1 MVNPLQSLRLPLG
14 HPLVEKLCDKS
25 LKDGVK
31 FNEEIPINFKKEV
44 LEEDKIKFKQ
54 ALRVLHAIVNNETSL
69 RYLSEENQKFIEDLA
84 QAKKIA
90 NEQIEKTLEIV
101 STSDVDVDFE
111 KFKNLMLNVDFV
123 AVGLKSYSQSQLLD
137 LNGGH
142 WDLEVPGLSK
152 ERVTFRFDNLPKDS
166 SDKEMDFYARS
177 SLKDLNKGVVAID
190 FGTKSTTAS
199 YMDKMGTYR
208 LLSIGGLVDD
218 ASLTKFENPTIMEFR
233 HKEKF
238 ITGYDAL
245 DHRPF
250 TEKNDI
256 EVAQEAQKN
265 AAGVK
270 GNDLYRFFS
279 QLKQWAGADEKLN
292 FRDFKED
299 FSLESFTNCTDF
311 NPIEIYAY
319 YIGRCIN
326 NMHNGVFLKYFL
338 SYPIKY
344 EKHQAEKIRESFEK
358 GLKKSLPRHVF
369 DDEKTAKTFK
379 VELRASEP
387 CAYAIS
393 ALKSYGFFKSDK
405 LDKSI
410 YYGVFDFG
418 GGTTD
423 FDFGK
428 WEKSANPKFL
438 YKMTHFSSGGD
449 KYLGGENLL
458 ELLAW
463 ETYAKNFQELKA
475 KDVVIAKPNYDRI
488 DTQRFGSFMQNSSGA
503 RLNLQTIASQLRPF
517 LENLDANII
526 EAIEENE
533 NFEIE
538 GFEKDLKAQLL
549 DRNGVE
555 TDCDLKV
562 DCKELLNLLK
572 DKINEGVA
580 NFFAG
585 FSKVMAENIIEAIEE
600 NENFEIEG
608 FEKDLKAQLLD
619 RNGVETDCDLKVD
632 CKELLNLL
640 KDKINEGV
648 ANFFAGFSKVMA
660 ENIDDQCR
668 AFHIFLGGNASRS
681 VLVKQAFENA
691 KEKQLK
697 DYHQK
702 TSKDDFKF
710 IIYEPL
716 GTEASD
722 KQILELTGED
732 VSNTPAYL
740 KPTSKTGVAFGLL
753 ESRDKAK
760 GIERLS
766 ISSNP
771 VFKYDLGI
779 EIEGKFHAKIHRDSL
794 KPNEYQIFQTKEE
807 WGGFDELEIRY
818 SDKSLANTNTLNIQD
833 TQMICIA
840 LEEVEEVDVKVCCVD
855 SQSIKVGLFKD
866 GQLIYESE
874 VEKL

>member
-1 MVNPLQSLRLPLG
+1 MVKEKSLELPLG
-14 HPLVEKLCDKS
+14 HPLVEKLCELS
-25 LKDGVK
+25 LNNKAA
-31 FNEEIPINFKKEV
+31 FNEKSELNFKKEV

-54 ALRVLHAIVNNETSL
+54 ALRVLHAIVNNSASL
-69 RYLSEENQKFIEDLA
+69 RYLSDDNQKFLESLA
-84 QAKKIA
+84 QAEKIA
-90 NEQIEKTLEIV
+90 NEQIEKALEIV

-111 KFKNLMLNVDFV
+111 KFKELMLKVDNT

-142 WDLEVPGLSK
+142 WDLEAPSAPK
-152 ERVTFRFDNLPKDS
+152 ERVTFRFDNLDTNG
-166 SDKEMDFYARS
+166 KEMDFYARS

-199 YMDKMGTYR
+199 YMDKHGEYR

-218 ASLTKFENPTIMEFR
+218 ASLTKFENPTIVEFR
-233 HKEKF
+233 HRKKF
-238 ITGYDAL
+238 ITEYDAL
-245 DHRPF
+245 KHRPF
-250 TEKNDI
+250 TAHNDI
-256 EVAQEAQKN
+256 EVAHEAQKN
-265 AAGVK
+265 AEGVK

-279 QLKQWAGADEKLN
+279 KLKQWAGADEKQN
-292 FRDFKED
+292 FRDLIGD
-299 FSLESFTNCTDF
+299 FPLESFTHCTGF

-344 EKHQAEKIRESFEK
+344 EKHQAEKIRESFER

-393 ALKSYGFFKSDK
+393 ALKSYGFFKSEK
-405 LDKSI
+405 LDKPV

-463 ETYAKNFQELKA
+463 EVYAKNFQELKA
-475 KDVVIAKPNYDRI
+475 KDIVIAKPNYDRI
-488 DTQRFGSFMQNSSGA
+488 DTQRFGSFMQNSREA

-517 LENLDANII
+517 LENLDADII

-533 NFEIE
+533 EFSIE
-538 GFEKDLKAQLL
+538 GFEKDFKAMLF

-555 TDCDLKV
+555 TEC
-562 DCKELLNLLK
+562 NL
-572 DKINEGVA
+572 
-580 NFFAG
+580 
-585 FSKVMAENIIEAIEE
+585 
-600 NENFEIEG
+600 
-608 FEKDLKAQLLD
+608 Q
-619 RNGVETDCDLKVD
+619 VD

-660 ENIDDQCR
+660 ENIDDECR

-681 VLVKQAFENA
+681 ALVKQAFENA

-697 DYHQK
+697 DYQQK
-702 TSKDDFKF
+702 TSKNDFKF

-716 GTEASD
+716 GTEKSD

-740 KPTSKTGVAFGLL
+740 KPTCKTGVAFGLL
-753 ESRDKAK
+753 ESRDKPN
-760 GIERLS
+760 GIEMPS

-818 SDKSLANTNTLNIQD
+818 SDKALANTNTLDIKD
-833 TQMICIA
+833 TQLISIA

>member
-1 MVNPLQSLRLPLG
+1 MVKPLQSLELPLG
-14 HPLVEKLCDKS
+14 HPLVEKLCDRS

-31 FNEEIPINFKKEV
+31 FNEKSEPIFKEEV
-44 LEEDKIKFKQ
+44 SEEDKIKFKQ
-54 ALRVLHAIVNNETSL
+54 ALRVLHAIVNNSTSL
-69 RYLSEENQKFIEDLA
+69 RYLSDENQKFIEDLA
-84 QAKKIA
+84 QAEKIT
-90 NEQIEKTLEIV
+90 NEKIEKTLEIV

-111 KFKNLMLNVDFV
+111 KLKKLMLNVDSV

-137 LNGGH
+137 LDGGH
-142 WDLEVPGLSK
+142 WDLEAPSTPK
-152 ERVTFRFDNLPKDS
+152 ERVTFRFDNLDPNG
-166 SDKEMDFYARS
+166 KEMDFYACS

-199 YMDKMGTYR
+199 YMDKNTKYR

-218 ASLTKFENPTIMEFR
+218 ASLTKFENPTIMEFKR
-233 HKEKF
+233 RGKF
-238 ITGYDAL
+238 ITEYDAL

-250 TEKNDI
+250 TGHDDI
-256 EVAQEAQKN
+256 EVAHEAQKN

-279 QLKQWAGADEKLN
+279 KLKQWAGADEKQN
-292 FRDFKED
+292 FRDLIED
-299 FSLESFTNCTDF
+299 FSLESFTHCTGF

-319 YIGRCIN
+319 YIGRSIN
-326 NMHNGVFLKYFL
+326 NMENGVFLKYFL
-338 SYPIKY
+338 YYPIKY
-344 EKHQAEKIRESFEK
+344 EKHQAEKIRESFER
-358 GLKKSLPRHVF
+358 GLRKSLPRHVF

-393 ALKSYGFFKSDK
+393 ALKSYGFFKSEK
-405 LDKSI
+405 LDKPV

-428 WEKSANPKFL
+428 WEKSASPKFL

-488 DTQRFGSFMQNSSGA
+488 DTQRFGSFMQKSSGA

-533 NFEIE
+533 NFEIK
-538 GFEKDLKAQLL
+538 GFEKDFKTMLF

-555 TDCDLKV
+555 TECDLKV
-562 DCKELLNLLK
+562 DCKELL
-572 DKINEGVA
+572 
-580 NFFAG
+580 
-585 FSKVMAENIIEAIEE
+585 S
-600 NENFEIEG
+600 
-608 FEKDLKAQLLD
+608 
-619 RNGVETDCDLKVD
+619 
-632 CKELLNLL
+632 LL

-668 AFHIFLGGNASRS
+668 AFHIF
-681 VLVKQAFENA
+681 
-691 KEKQLK
+691 
-697 DYHQK
+697 
-702 TSKDDFKF
+702 
-710 IIYEPL
+710 
-716 GTEASD
+716 
-722 KQILELTGED
+722 
-732 VSNTPAYL
+732 
-740 KPTSKTGVAFGLL
+740 
-753 ESRDKAK
+753 
-760 GIERLS
+760 
-766 ISSNP
+766 
-771 VFKYDLGI
+771 
-779 EIEGKFHAKIHRDSL
+779 
-794 KPNEYQIFQTKEE
+794 
-807 WGGFDELEIRY
+807 
-818 SDKSLANTNTLNIQD
+818 
-833 TQMICIA
+833 
-840 LEEVEEVDVKVCCVD
+840 
-855 SQSIKVGLFKD
+855 
-866 GQLIYESE
+866 
-874 VEKL
+874 

>member
-1 MVNPLQSLRLPLG
+1 MVKEKSLELPLG
-14 HPLVEKLCDKS
+14 HPLVEKLCELS

-31 FNEEIPINFKKEV
+31 FNEKIEPNFKKEV
-44 LEEDKIKFKQ
+44 SEEDRIKFKQ
-54 ALRVLHAIVNNETSL
+54 VLRVLHAIANNEVSL
-69 RYLSEENQKFIEDLA
+69 RYLSDDNQKFLEDLA
-84 QAKKIA
+84 QAEKIT
-90 NEQIEKTLEIV
+90 NEKIEKTLEIV
-101 STSDVDVDFE
+101 SYSDVDVDFE
-111 KFKNLMLNVDFV
+111 KFKELILKVDNE

-142 WDLEVPGLSK
+142 WDLEVPSVPK
-152 ERVTFRFDNLPKDS
+152 ESVTFRFDNLPKDS
-166 SDKEMDFYARS
+166 SGKEMDFYAHS
-177 SLKDLNKGVVAID
+177 SLKDLKKGVVAID
-190 FGTKSTTAS
+190 FGTKSTTAA
-199 YMDKMGTYR
+199 YMDKNGEYR
-208 LLSIGGLVDD
+208 LLSIGGNVDD
-218 ASLTKFENPTIMEFR
+218 ASPTKFENPTIMEFR
-233 HKEKF
+233 HKENF
-238 ITGYDAL
+238 RNAYNAL

-256 EVAQEAQKN
+256 EVAHEAQKN
-265 AAGVK
+265 AEGVK

-279 QLKQWAGADEKLN
+279 KLKQWAGADEKQN
-292 FRDFKED
+292 FRDLEED
-299 FSLESFTNCTDF
+299 FSLESFTHCTDF

-326 NMHNGVFLKYFL
+326 NMENGVFLKYFL
-338 SYPIKY
+338 SYPVKY

-393 ALKSYGFFKSDK
+393 ALKSYGFFKSEK
-405 LDKSI
+405 LDKPVV

-428 WEKSANPKFL
+428 WEKSTNPKFL

-458 ELLAW
+458 ELLAF
-463 ETYAKNFQELKA
+463 EAYAKNFQELKA
-475 KDVVIAKPNYDRI
+475 KDVVITKPNYDAI
-488 DTQRFGSFMQNSSGA
+488 NEQRFGSFMQNSREA
-503 RLNLQTIASQLRPF
+503 RLNLQEIASQLRPF
-517 LENLDANII
+517 LENLDADII

-533 NFEIE
+533 EFNIE
-538 GFEKDLKAQLL
+538 GFEKDFKAMLL

-555 TDCDLKV
+555 
-562 DCKELLNLLK
+562 
-572 DKINEGVA
+572 
-580 NFFAG
+580 
-585 FSKVMAENIIEAIEE
+585 AE
-600 NENFEIEG
+600 
-608 FEKDLKAQLLD
+608 
-619 RNGVETDCDLKVD
+619 CDLKVD

-681 VLVKQAFENA
+681 ALVKQAFENA

-697 DYHQK
+697 DYKQK

-716 GTEASD
+716 GTEKSD

-740 KPTSKTGVAFGLL
+740 KPTCKTGVAFGLL
-753 ESRDKAK
+753 ESRDRAK
-760 GIERLS
+760 GIERPS

-794 KPNEYQIFQTKEE
+794 KPDEYQIFQTKEE

-818 SDKSLANTNTLNIQD
+818 SDKAIANTNTLDIKD
-833 TQMICIA
+833 TQMISIA

-866 GQLIYESE
+866 DQLIYESE

>member
-14 HPLVEKLCDKS
+14 HPLVEKLCKLS
-25 LKDGVK
+25 LNNKAA
-31 FNEEIPINFKKEV
+31 FNEKSGVSYKEEV
-44 LEEDKIKFKQ
+44 SKEDRTKFEQ

-69 RYLSEENQKFIEDLA
+69 RYLSDENQKFIEDLA
-84 QAKKIA
+84 QAKKIT

-101 STSDVDVDFE
+101 SYSDVDVDFE
-111 KFKNLMLNVDFV
+111 KFKELMLKVDSV

-142 WDLEVPGLSK
+142 WDLEVPSTPK
-152 ERVTFRFDNLPKDS
+152 ESVTFRFDNLDS
-166 SDKEMDFYARS
+166 NNKEMHFYARS

-199 YMDKMGTYR
+199 YMDKTGTYR

-218 ASLTKFENPTIMEFR
+218 ASPTKFENPTIMEFR

-238 ITGYDAL
+238 LKDYNAL
-245 DHRPF
+245 NHRPF

-256 EVAQEAQKN
+256 EVAHEAQKN

-279 QLKQWAGADEKLN
+279 QLKQWAGADEKQN
-292 FRDFKED
+292 FRDLEKD

-326 NMHNGVFLKYFL
+326 NMENGVFLKYFL

-344 EKHQAEKIRESFEK
+344 EKHQAEKIRESFER

-369 DDEKTAKTFK
+369 GDEKTAKTFK

-393 ALKSYGFFKSDK
+393 ALKSYGFFKSEK
-405 LDKSI
+405 LDKPV

-428 WEKSANPKFL
+428 WEKSTNPKFA
-438 YKMTHFSSGGD
+438 YKMTRFSNGGD

-458 ELLAW
+458 ELLAF
-463 ETYAKNFQELKA
+463 EAYAKNFQELKE
-475 KDVVIAKPNYDRI
+475 KDIVIAKPNYDRI
-488 DTQRFGSFMQNSSGA
+488 DTQRFGSFMQNSNTA
-503 RLNLQTIASQLRPF
+503 RLNLQTIASKLRPF
-517 LENLDANII
+517 LEKLDANII

-533 NFEIE
+533 EFNIE
-538 GFEKDLKAQLL
+538 GFENDFKTMLF
-549 DRNGVE
+549 DRDGGELSVE
-555 TDCDLKV
+555 DIKV
-562 DCKELLNLLK
+562 DCKELLKFLK
-572 DKINEGVA
+572 EKI
-580 NFFAG
+580 
-585 FSKVMAENIIEAIEE
+585 
-600 NENFEIEG
+600 
-608 FEKDLKAQLLD
+608 DD
-619 RNGVETDCDLKVD
+619 
-632 CKELLNLL
+632 
-640 KDKINEGV
+640 GV

-660 ENIDDQCR
+660 ENIDNQCR
-668 AFHIFLGGNASRS
+668 AFHIFLGGNASKS

-691 KEKQLK
+691 KEEQLK
-697 DYHQK
+697 AYKQK
-702 TSKDDFKF
+702 TSKDDFTF
-710 IIYEPL
+710 ILYEPL

-722 KQILELTGED
+722 KQILELTGKD
-732 VSNTPAYL
+732 VSKTPSYL
-740 KPTSKTGVAFGLL
+740 RPTCKTGVAFGLL
-753 ESRDKAK
+753 ESRPKAG
-760 GIERLS
+760 GIERTS
-766 ISSNP
+766 IDSNP

-779 EIEGKFHAKIHRDSL
+779 ERERKFHIKISRDSL

-807 WGGFDELEIRY
+807 WGGFDGLEIRY
-818 SDKSLANTNTLNIQD
+818 SDKPLANTNTLDIKD
-833 TQMICIA
+833 TQLIFIA
-840 LEEVEEVDVKVCCVD
+840 LEEHEEVDVKVCCVD

-874 VEKL
+874 AEKL

>member
-1 MVNPLQSLRLPLG
+1 MVTPLQSLRLPIG
-14 HPLVEKLCDKS
+14 HPLVEKLCKLS

-31 FNEEIPINFKKEV
+31 FNEKIELNFKKEV

-54 ALRVLHAIVNNETSL
+54 ALWVLHAIVNNEASL
-69 RYLSEENQKFIEDLA
+69 RYLSDENQKFIESLA
-84 QAKKIA
+84 QDEKIT

-111 KFKNLMLNVDFV
+111 KFKELMLNVDSV

-142 WDLEVPGLSK
+142 WDLEAPGLSK
-152 ERVTFRFDNLPKDS
+152 ESVTFRFDNLPKDS
-166 SDKEMDFYARS
+166 NGKEENFYARS
-177 SLKDLNKGVVAID
+177 SLKDVNKQGIVAID

-199 YMDKMGTYR
+199 YMDENGKYR
-208 LLSIGGLVDD
+208 LLSISGLVDD
-218 ASLTKFENPTIMEFR
+218 ASPTKFENPTIMEFR
-233 HKEKF
+233 DKENF
-238 ITGYDAL
+238 LNAYNAL
-245 DHRPF
+245 KHRPF

-256 EVAQEAQKN
+256 EVAHEAQKN
-265 AAGVK
+265 AEGVK

-279 QLKQWAGADEKLN
+279 QLKQWAGADEKQN
-292 FRDFKED
+292 FRDCEKD
-299 FSLESFTNCTDF
+299 FPLESFTNCTGF

-326 NMHNGVFLKYFL
+326 NMENGVFLKYFL

-369 DDEKTAKTFK
+369 GDEKTAKTFK

-387 CAYAIS
+387 CTYAIS
-393 ALKSYGFFKSDK
+393 ALKSYGFFKSEK
-405 LDKSI
+405 LDKPV

-418 GGTTD
+418 GGTTV

-458 ELLAW
+458 ELLAF
-463 ETYAKNFQELKA
+463 EAYVKNFQTLKE
-475 KDVVIAKPNYDRI
+475 KDIVIAKPNYDRI
-488 DTQRFGSFMQNSSGA
+488 DTQRFGSFMQNSREA

-517 LENLDANII
+517 LENLDADII

-533 NFEIE
+533 EFSIE
-538 GFEKDLKAQLL
+538 GFEKDFKTMLF

-555 TDCDLKV
+555 T
-562 DCKELLNLLK
+562 E
-572 DKINEGVA
+572 
-580 NFFAG
+580 
-585 FSKVMAENIIEAIEE
+585 
-600 NENFEIEG
+600 
-608 FEKDLKAQLLD
+608 
-619 RNGVETDCDLKVD
+619 CDLKVD

-660 ENIDDQCR
+660 ENIDDECR

-697 DYHQK
+697 DYNQK
-702 TSKDDFKF
+702 TSKDDFTF

-716 GTEASD
+716 GTEKSD

-740 KPTSKTGVAFGLL
+740 KPTCKTGVAFGLL

-760 GIERLS
+760 GIEMPS

-807 WGGFDELEIRY
+807 WGDFDGLEIRY
-818 SDKSLANTNTLNIQD
+818 SDKALANTNTLNIQD
-833 TQMICIA
+833 TQMIFIA
-840 LEEVEEVDVKVCCVD
+840 LEEHEEVDVKVCCVD

-866 GQLIYESE
+866 DQLIYESE

>member
-1 MVNPLQSLRLPLG
+1 MVTPLKSLKLPIG
-14 HPLVEKLCDKS
+14 HPLVEILCKLS
-25 LKDGVK
+25 LNNKVAS
-31 FNEEIPINFKKEV
+31 NEEVAIIFKKEV
-44 LEEDKIKFKQ
+44 SEEEKIKFKQ
-54 ALRVLHAIVNNETSL
+54 ALRVLHAIVNNEASS
-69 RYLSEENQKFIEDLA
+69 RYLSDENQKFIENLA
-84 QAKKIA
+84 QAEKITS
-90 NEQIEKTLEIV
+90 EQIEKTLEIV
-101 STSDVDVDFE
+101 SYSDVDVDFE
-111 KFKNLMLNVDFV
+111 KFSDKMLNVDNI

-142 WDLEVPGLSK
+142 WDLEAPSLSK
-152 ERVTFRFDNLPKDS
+152 ESVTFRFDNLPKNPNDPS
-166 SDKEMDFYARS
+166 KEENFYARS

-199 YMDKMGTYR
+199 YIDKTGTYR

-218 ASLTKFENPTIMEFR
+218 ASLEKYENPTIVEFR
-233 HKEKF
+233 YKEKF
-238 ITGYDAL
+238 LKDYNAL

-256 EVAQEAQKN
+256 QVAHESQKN
-265 AAGVK
+265 LSNTQ
-270 GNDLYRFFS
+270 GNHLYRFFS
-279 QLKQWAGADEKLN
+279 QLKQWAGADEKRN

-299 FSLESFTNCTDF
+299 FSLESFTHCTDF

-326 NMHNGVFLKYFL
+326 NMQNGVFLKYFL

-344 EKHQAEKIRESFEK
+344 EKHQAEKIKESFER

-379 VELRASEP
+379 VELKASEP

-393 ALKSYGFFKSDK
+393 ALKSYGFDKSAK
-405 LDKSI
+405 LDKPI

-428 WEKSANPKFL
+428 WEKSANPKFA

-458 ELLAW
+458 ELLAF
-463 ETYAKNFQELKA
+463 EAYGQNFQTLKE
-475 KDVVIAKPNYDRI
+475 KDITIAKPNYDRI
-488 DTQRFGSFMQNSSGA
+488 DTQRFGSFMQNSNTA
-503 RLNLQTIASQLRPF
+503 CLNLQTIASQLRPF

-526 EAIEENE
+526 EAIEEGE
-533 NFEIE
+533 EFEIE
-538 GFEKDLKAQLL
+538 GFEKDFKTMLF
-549 DRNGVE
+549 DRNGGNSISVE
-555 TDCDLKV
+555 DFKV
-562 DCKELLNLLK
+562 DYKELLNLLK
-572 DKINEGVA
+572 DKIDDGV
-580 NFFAG
+580 
-585 FSKVMAENIIEAIEE
+585 K
-600 NENFEIEG
+600 
-608 FEKDLKAQLLD
+608 
-619 RNGVETDCDLKVD
+619 
-632 CKELLNLL
+632 
-640 KDKINEGV
+640 
-648 ANFFAGFSKVMA
+648 NFFAGFSKVMA

-668 AFHIFLGGNASRS
+668 AFHIFLGGNASKS
-681 VLVKQAFENA
+681 ALVKQAFENA

-697 DYHQK
+697 AYKQK
-702 TSKDDFKF
+702 TSKDDFTF
-710 IIYEPL
+710 ILYEPL
-716 GTEASD
+716 GTEKSD

-732 VSNTPAYL
+732 VSKIPPYL
-740 KPTSKTGVAFGLL
+740 KPTCKTGVAFGLL
-753 ESRDKAK
+753 ESRPKAG
-760 GIERLS
+760 GIERPS

-818 SDKSLANTNTLNIQD
+818 SDKALANTNTLNIQD
-833 TQMICIA
+833 TQLISIA
-840 LEEVEEVDVKVCCVD
+840 LEEHEEVDVKVCCVD

>member
-1 MVNPLQSLRLPLG
+1 MVNPLQSLRLPIG
-14 HPLVEKLCDKS
+14 HPLVEKLCKLS
-25 LKDGVK
+25 LKDGVA
-31 FNEEIPINFKKEV
+31 FNEEIPIHFKKEV

-54 ALRVLHAIVNNETSL
+54 ALIALHAIVNNETSS
-69 RYLSEENQKFIEDLA
+69 RYLSDENQKFIENLA
-84 QAKKIA
+84 QDKKIT
-90 NEQIEKTLEIV
+90 NEKIEKTLEIV

-111 KFKNLMLNVDFV
+111 KFKELMLKVDSV

-142 WDLEVPGLSK
+142 WDLEAPSAPK
-152 ERVTFRFDNLPKDS
+152 ESVTFRFDNLPKDNNS
-166 SDKEMDFYARS
+166 KEMDFYARS

-208 LLSIGGLVDD
+208 LLSIGGNVDD
-218 ASLTKFENPTIMEFR
+218 ASPTKCENPTIVEFR
-233 HKEKF
+233 HIKKF
-238 ITGYDAL
+238 ITEYDAPK
-245 DHRPF
+245 HRPF

-256 EVAQEAQKN
+256 EVAHEAQKN
-265 AAGVK
+265 AEGVK

-279 QLKQWAGADEKLN
+279 KLKQWAGADKKQN
-292 FRDFKED
+292 FRDLEED
-299 FSLESFTNCTDF
+299 FSLESFTHCTDF

-344 EKHQAEKIRESFEK
+344 EKHQAEKIRESFER

-393 ALKSYGFFKSDK
+393 ALKSYGFFKSEK
-405 LDKSI
+405 LDKPV

-428 WEKSANPKFL
+428 WEKSANPKFF

-458 ELLAW
+458 ELLAF
-463 ETYAKNFQELKA
+463 EAYAKNFQELKA
-475 KDVVIAKPNYDRI
+475 KDIVIAKPNYDRI

-503 RLNLQTIASQLRPF
+503 RLNLQAIASQLRPF
-517 LENLDANII
+517 LENLDADII

-533 NFEIE
+533 EFNIE
-538 GFEKDLKAQLL
+538 GFEKDFKTMLL

-555 TDCDLKV
+555 TECDLKV
-562 DCKELLNLLK
+562 DCKEIL
-572 DKINEGVA
+572 
-580 NFFAG
+580 
-585 FSKVMAENIIEAIEE
+585 S
-600 NENFEIEG
+600 
-608 FEKDLKAQLLD
+608 
-619 RNGVETDCDLKVD
+619 
-632 CKELLNLL
+632 LL

-660 ENIDDQCR
+660 ENIDDECR
-668 AFHIFLGGNASRS
+668 AFHIFLGGNASKS

-697 DYHQK
+697 DYQQK
-702 TSKDDFKF
+702 TSKDDFTF

-716 GTEASD
+716 GTEKSD

-732 VSNTPAYL
+732 VSNTPAYV
-740 KPTSKTGVAFGLL
+740 KPTCKTGVAFGLL

-760 GIERLS
+760 GIEMPS
-766 ISSNP
+766 IDSNP

-794 KPNEYQIFQTKEE
+794 KPNEYQIFQIKEE

-818 SDKSLANTNTLNIQD
+818 SDKSLANTNTLDIKD
-833 TQMICIA
+833 TQMISIA
-840 LEEVEEVDVKVCCVD
+840 LEEHEEVDVKVCCVD

>member
-1 MVNPLQSLRLPLG
+1 MVTPLQSLRLPLG
-14 HPLVEKLCDKS
+14 HPLVEKLCKLS
-25 LKDGVK
+25 LNNKAV
-31 FNEEIPINFKKEV
+31 FNEKSGVSYKEEV
-44 LEEDKIKFKQ
+44 SKEDRTKFEQ
-54 ALRVLHAIVNNETSL
+54 ALWVLHAIVNNETSL
-69 RYLSEENQKFIEDLA
+69 RYLSDDNEKFIESLV
-84 QAKKIA
+84 QAKKIT

-111 KFKNLMLNVDFV
+111 KFKDLMLEVDSV
-123 AVGLKSYSQSQLLD
+123 AVGLKSYDKGLLTD
-137 LNGGH
+137 LNRGH
-142 WDLEVPGLSK
+142 WDLDVPSASK
-152 ERVTFRFDNLPKDS
+152 ESVTFRFDNLPKDNS
-166 SDKEMDFYARS
+166 NKEMNFYARS

-199 YMDKMGTYR
+199 YMDKTGEYR

-218 ASLTKFENPTIMEFR
+218 ESLARFENPTIMEFR
-233 HKEKF
+233 YKEKF
-238 ITGYDAL
+238 LKDYNAL
-245 DHRPF
+245 NHRPF

-256 EVAQEAQKN
+256 EVAHEAQKN

-279 QLKQWAGADEKLN
+279 QLKQWAGADEKQN
-292 FRDFKED
+292 FRDLEED
-299 FSLESFTNCTDF
+299 FPLESFTNCTGF
-311 NPIEIYAY
+311 NPIEVYAY
-319 YIGRCIN
+319 CIGRCIN
-326 NMHNGVFLKYFL
+326 NMQNGVFLKYFL

-344 EKHQAEKIRESFEK
+344 EKHQAEKIRESFER

-393 ALKSYGFFKSDK
+393 ALKSYGFFKSEK
-405 LDKSI
+405 LDKPV

-428 WEKSANPKFL
+428 WEKSANPKFA

-458 ELLAW
+458 ELLAF
-463 ETYAKNFQELKA
+463 EAYGQNFQTLKE
-475 KDVVIAKPNYDRI
+475 KDIVIAKPNYDRI
-488 DTQRFGSFMQNSSGA
+488 DTQRFGSFMQNSREA

-517 LENLDANII
+517 LENLDANIV
-526 EAIEENE
+526 EAIEEGE
-533 NFEIE
+533 EFEIE
-538 GFEKDLKAQLL
+538 GFEKEFKTMLL
-549 DRNGVE
+549 DRNGAE

-572 DKINEGVA
+572 DKIDDGV
-580 NFFAG
+580 
-585 FSKVMAENIIEAIEE
+585 K
-600 NENFEIEG
+600 
-608 FEKDLKAQLLD
+608 
-619 RNGVETDCDLKVD
+619 
-632 CKELLNLL
+632 
-640 KDKINEGV
+640 
-648 ANFFAGFSKVMA
+648 NFFAGFSKVMA

-668 AFHIFLGGNASRS
+668 AFHIFLGGNASKS

-697 DYHQK
+697 DYKQK
-702 TSKDDFKF
+702 TSKDDFTF

-716 GTEASD
+716 GTEKSD

-740 KPTSKTGVAFGLL
+740 RPTCKTGVAFGLL

-760 GIERLS
+760 GIERPS

-794 KPNEYQIFQTKEE
+794 KPNEYQIFQIKEE

-818 SDKSLANTNTLNIQD
+818 SDKALANTNTLNIQD
-833 TQMICIA
+833 TQMISIA

-866 GQLIYESE
+866 NQLIYESE

>member
-14 HPLVEKLCDKS
+14 HPLVEKLCELS
-25 LKDGVK
+25 LNNKAA
-31 FNEEIPINFKKEV
+31 FNEKSGVSYKEEV
-44 LEEDKIKFKQ
+44 SKEDRTKFEQ
-54 ALRVLHAIVNNETSL
+54 ALWVLHAIVNNETSL
-69 RYLSEENQKFIEDLA
+69 RYLSDENQKFIEDLA
-84 QAKKIA
+84 QNLAQDKKIT
-90 NEQIEKTLEIV
+90 NEKIEKTLEIV
-101 STSDVDVDFE
+101 SYSDVDVDFE
-111 KFKNLMLNVDFV
+111 KFKEFMLNVDNV

-142 WDLEVPGLSK
+142 WDLEAPSVPK
-152 ERVTFRFDNLPKDS
+152 ERVTFGFDNLPKDS
-166 SDKEMDFYARS
+166 SGKEMDFYARS
-177 SLKDLNKGVVAID
+177 SLKDLKKGVVAID

-199 YMDKMGTYR
+199 YMDETGTYR

-218 ASLTKFENPTIMEFR
+218 ASLARFENPTIMEFR
-233 HKEKF
+233 YKENF
-238 ITGYDAL
+238 RNAYNAL

-256 EVAQEAQKN
+256 EVAQEAQNN

-279 QLKQWAGADEKLN
+279 KLKQWAGADEKQN
-292 FRDFKED
+292 FRDLEED
-299 FSLESFTNCTDF
+299 FSLESFTHCTGF

-319 YIGRCIN
+319 CIGRCIN

-338 SYPIKY
+338 SYPVKY
-344 EKHQAEKIRESFEK
+344 EKHQAEKIRESFER

-393 ALKSYGFFKSDK
+393 ALKSYGFDKSDK
-405 LDKSI
+405 LDKPV

-428 WEKSANPKFL
+428 WEKSANPKFA

-463 ETYAKNFQELKA
+463 EVYAKNFQELKA
-475 KDVVIAKPNYDRI
+475 KDIVIAKPNYDRI
-488 DTQRFGSFMQNSSGA
+488 DTQRFGSFMQNSNTA
-503 RLNLQTIASQLRPF
+503 RLNLQTIASTLRPF
-517 LENLDANII
+517 LEKLDANII
-526 EAIEENE
+526 EAIEEGE
-533 NFEIE
+533 EFEIE
-538 GFEKDLKAQLL
+538 GFEKEFKVQLF

-555 TDCDLKV
+555 TECDLQV
-562 DCKELLNLLK
+562 DCKELLSLLK
-572 DKINEGVA
+572 DKI
-580 NFFAG
+580 
-585 FSKVMAENIIEAIEE
+585 
-600 NENFEIEG
+600 
-608 FEKDLKAQLLD
+608 DD
-619 RNGVETDCDLKVD
+619 
-632 CKELLNLL
+632 
-640 KDKINEGV
+640 GV

-660 ENIDDQCR
+660 ENIDNQCR
-668 AFHIFLGGNASRS
+668 AFHIFLGENASKS

-697 DYHQK
+697 DYQQK
-702 TSKDDFKF
+702 TSKDDFTF
-710 IIYEPL
+710 ILYEPL

-732 VSNTPAYL
+732 ISKIPPYL
-740 KPTSKTGVAFGLL
+740 KPTCKTGVAFGLL

-760 GIERLS
+760 GIERPS

-779 EIEGKFHAKIHRDSL
+779 EREGKFHAKIHRDSL

-807 WGGFDELEIRY
+807 WGGFDGLEIRY
-818 SDKSLANTNTLNIQD
+818 SDKALANTNTLDIED
-833 TQMICIA
+833 TQLVFIA
-840 LEEVEEVDVKVCCVD
+840 LEEHEEVEVKVCSID

-874 VEKL
+874 AEKL

>member
-1 MVNPLQSLRLPLG
+1 MVNPLQSLRLPIG
-14 HPLVEKLCDKS
+14 HPLVEILCELS
-25 LKDGVK
+25 LNNKAV
-31 FNEEIPINFKKEV
+31 FNEEAPINFKKEV
-44 LEEDKIKFKQ
+44 LEEEKIKFKQ
-54 ALRVLHAIVNNETSL
+54 ALIELHAIVNNEASS
-69 RYLSEENQKFIEDLA
+69 RYLSDENQKFIEGLVQD
-84 QAKKIA
+84 KKIT
-90 NEQIEKTLEIV
+90 NEKIEKTLEIV
-101 STSDVDVDFE
+101 SSSDVDVDFE
-111 KFKNLMLNVDFV
+111 KFSDKMLKVDEI

-137 LNGGH
+137 LDGGH
-142 WDLEVPGLSK
+142 WDLEAPSLSK
-152 ERVTFRFDNLPKDS
+152 ESVTFRFDNLPKDS
-166 SDKEMDFYARS
+166 SGKEENFYAHS
-177 SLKDLNKGVVAID
+177 SLKDLNKQGVVAID
-190 FGTKSTTAS
+190 FGTKSTTAA
-199 YMDKMGTYR
+199 YMDENGIYR
-208 LLSIGGLVDD
+208 LLSIGGDED
-218 ASLTKFENPTIMEFR
+218 AESLEKYENPTIVEFR
-233 HKEKF
+233 DKEKF
-238 ITGYDAL
+238 LKDYNAL

-250 TEKNDI
+250 TEKHDM
-256 EVAQEAQKN
+256 EVAHEAQKN
-265 AAGVK
+265 LSNTQ

-279 QLKQWAGADEKLN
+279 KLKQWAGADEKQN
-292 FRDFKED
+292 FRDLEED

-319 YIGRCIN
+319 CIGRCIN

-344 EKHQAEKIRESFEK
+344 EKHQAEKIRESFER

-393 ALKSYGFFKSDK
+393 ALKSYGFFKSEK
-405 LDKSI
+405 LDKPV

-428 WEKSANPKFL
+428 WEKSASPKFA
-438 YKMTHFSSGGD
+438 YKMTHFSNGGD

-458 ELLAW
+458 ELLAF
-463 ETYAKNFQELKA
+463 EAYAQNFQTLKA
-475 KDVVIAKPNYDRI
+475 KDIVIAKPNYDRI
-488 DTQRFGSFMQNSSGA
+488 DTQRFGSFMQNSNTA
-503 RLNLQTIASQLRPF
+503 RLNLQTIASSLRPF
-517 LENLDANII
+517 LEKLDANII

-533 NFEIE
+533 EFEIE
-538 GFEKDLKAQLL
+538 GFEKEFKIQLF
-549 DRNGVE
+549 DRNGGNSISVE
-555 TDCDLKV
+555 DFKV
-562 DCKELLNLLK
+562 DCKELLKFLK
-572 DKINEGVA
+572 EKI
-580 NFFAG
+580 
-585 FSKVMAENIIEAIEE
+585 
-600 NENFEIEG
+600 
-608 FEKDLKAQLLD
+608 DD
-619 RNGVETDCDLKVD
+619 
-632 CKELLNLL
+632 
-640 KDKINEGV
+640 GV

-697 DYHQK
+697 DYQQK
-702 TSKDDFKF
+702 TSKDDFTF
-710 IIYEPL
+710 IIYDPL
-716 GTEASD
+716 GTEKSD

-740 KPTSKTGVAFGLL
+740 KPTCKTGVAFGLL

-760 GIERLS
+760 GIEMPS
-766 ISSNP
+766 IDSNP

-818 SDKSLANTNTLNIQD
+818 SDKALANTNTLDIED
-833 TQMICIA
+833 TQMISIA

-866 GQLIYESE
+866 DQLIYESE

>member
-1 MVNPLQSLRLPLG
+1 MMVKEKSLELPLG
-14 HPLVEKLCDKS
+14 HPLVEKLCDRS

-31 FNEEIPINFKKEV
+31 FNEKIELNFKKEV

-54 ALRVLHAIVNNETSL
+54 ALRVLHAIVNNSASL
-69 RYLSEENQKFIEDLA
+69 RYLSDDNQKFLESLA
-84 QAKKIA
+84 QAEKIT

-101 STSDVDVDFE
+101 SISDVDVDFE
-111 KFKNLMLNVDFV
+111 AFKDLMLNVDNT

-137 LNGGH
+137 LDGGH
-142 WDLEVPGLSK
+142 WDLETPSVPK
-152 ERVTFRFDNLPKDS
+152 ERVTFRFDNLDS
-166 SDKEMDFYARS
+166 NNKEMHFYACS

-199 YMDKMGTYR
+199 YMDKTGTYR

-218 ASLTKFENPTIMEFR
+218 ASPTKFENPTIMEFR
-233 HKEKF
+233 HRKKF
-238 ITGYDAL
+238 ITEYNAL

-250 TEKNDI
+250 TEKNHI
-256 EVAQEAQKN
+256 EVAHEVQKN

-279 QLKQWAGADEKLN
+279 QLKQWAGADEKQN
-292 FRDFKED
+292 FRDLEKD

-326 NMHNGVFLKYFL
+326 NMENGVFLKYFL

-344 EKHQAEKIRESFEK
+344 EKHQAEKIRESFER

-369 DDEKTAKTFK
+369 DDEKTAKMFK

-393 ALKSYGFFKSDK
+393 ALKSYGFFKSEK
-405 LDKSI
+405 LDKPV

-428 WEKSANPKFL
+428 WEKSASPKFL

-458 ELLAW
+458 ELLAF
-463 ETYAKNFQELKA
+463 EAYAKNFQELKA
-475 KDVVIAKPNYDRI
+475 KDIVIAKPNYDRI
-488 DTQRFGSFMQNSSGA
+488 DTQRFGSFMQNSREA
-503 RLNLQTIASQLRPF
+503 CLNLQTIASTLRPF
-517 LENLDANII
+517 LENLDADII

-533 NFEIE
+533 EFNIE
-538 GFEKDLKAQLL
+538 GFEKDFKAMLL

-555 TDCDLKV
+555 
-562 DCKELLNLLK
+562 
-572 DKINEGVA
+572 
-580 NFFAG
+580 
-585 FSKVMAENIIEAIEE
+585 AE
-600 NENFEIEG
+600 
-608 FEKDLKAQLLD
+608 
-619 RNGVETDCDLKVD
+619 CDLKVD

-668 AFHIFLGGNASRS
+668 AFHIFLGGNASKS

-697 DYHQK
+697 DYKQK
-702 TSKDDFKF
+702 TSKDDFTF
-710 IIYEPL
+710 ILYEPL
-716 GTEASD
+716 GTEKSD

-732 VSNTPAYL
+732 ISNTPAYL
-740 KPTSKTGVAFGLL
+740 KPTCKTGVAFGLL
-753 ESRDKAK
+753 ESRPKAG
-760 GIERLS
+760 GIEGLS
-766 ISSNP
+766 IDSNP

-818 SDKSLANTNTLNIQD
+818 SDKPLANTNTLNIQD
-833 TQMICIA
+833 TQMISIA
-840 LEEVEEVDVKVCCVD
+840 LEEHEEVDVKVCCVD

-866 GQLIYESE
+866 DQLIYESE
-874 VEKL
+874 AEKL